1 MLDGGLAMLLYVLGQ
16 FVVYVLSL
24 TILVGAEF
32 SYEML
37 ACC

>member
-1 MLDGGLAMLLYVLGQ
+1 MPDGGLAMLLFVLGG
-16 FVVYVLSL
+16 FIVYVLSL
-24 TILVGAEF
+24 TVFVGAEF